1 MHKNVALL
9 SIGAALLSSLFMF
22 GVAHAVQ
29 IDKRQAVRNLVTAE
43 LNGTA
48 NASTTQVSSTSPPC
62 TENGMRRTGAPCQK
76 HNLAGSGEK
85 AREETHYT
93 STGITATLIV
103 PLIVPLI
110 ALIFLAV
117 VIRLT
122 PQPPSVKNTH

>member
-1 MHKNVALL
+1 
-9 SIGAALLSSLFMF
+9 
-22 GVAHAVQ
+22 
-29 IDKRQAVRNLVTAE
+29 
-43 LNGTA
+43 
-48 NASTTQVSSTSPPC
+48 
-62 TENGMRRTGAPCQK
+62 MRRTGAPCQK
-76 HNLAGSGEK
+76 QNLPGSGEK